1 MFWPHETCRWLL
13 CDKITF
19 IYSSTFVDVF
29 EKNYTNLLLLVF
41 SGNERGHVM
50 PLPPQFLSF
59 SFFLSCSLPV
69 EAKTLKCSLHAF
81 SCYTKL
87 MVKCLF
93 VALSGLFSSTVHCH
107 LGVANKREP
116 LVHSA
121 GFHNVT
127 CRNIV

>member
-1 MFWPHETCRWLL
+1 MH
-13 CDKITF
+13 
-19 IYSSTFVDVF
+19 SSTFVDDF

-50 PLPPQFLSF
+50 PLPPQVLSF
-59 SFFLSCSLPV
+59 SFFLSCSLSV

-87 MVKCLF
+87 MVECLF
-93 VALSGLFSSTVHCH
+93 VALSGLFGSTVHRH
-107 LGVANKREP
+107 LGVADRREP
-116 LVHSA
+116 LMHSA

-127 CRNIV
+127 CCNIV